1 MQDELDPHQTEA
13 LTQALGGRDV
23 EVSERDFRRPRRF
36 SAKVREGLRRRVE
49 VVLPHVEKAVNGLLD
64 GEHTLQLDHVRET
77 SAEGLFDD
85 HEAPLAALS
94 FEVDG
99 DPGWL
104 LWESQA
110 AAGCV
115 EAILGF
121 PSENPQARALSIV
134 EVKILEQ
141 VLVPLAM
148 ELAGALD
155 RKLERP
161 RVVQSPDGLG
171 SWRDGKRLDAHRIEL
186 ALGLMGE
193 GGTPSSLRLFLP
205 GVKPTAA
212 ENMDEDLQSL
222 PGHLDNVAVD
232 VCAQLMGC
240 EVSLDQLLALE
251 EGDVIP
257 IESRVGDPALL
268 TVEGLILARAAMGQH
283 RGQLAVRIE
292 KLENQVE
299 EIP

>member
-1 MQDELDPHQTEA
+1 MQGELDPRQTEA

-36 SAKVREGLRRRVE
+36 SARVREGLKRRVE
-49 VVLPHVEKAVNGLLD
+49 AVLPCVEEAVNGLLES
-64 GEHTLQLDHVRET
+64 EHTLQLDHVRER

-104 LWESQA
+104 VWESQA
-110 AAGCV
+110 AAACV

-121 PSENPQARALSIV
+121 PSEDPQARALSVV

-141 VLVPLAM
+141 VLVPLARD
-148 ELAGALD
+148 LAGALN
-155 RKLERP
+155 RELEGP

-171 SWRDGKRLDAHRIEL
+171 SWRDGKRLDAHRLEL
-186 ALGLMGE
+186 SLGLVGE
-193 GGTPSSLRLFLP
+193 GGTPSNLRLYLP

-212 ENMDEDLQSL
+212 EDVDEDLENL
-222 PGHLDNVAVD
+222 PDHLDNVVVD
-232 VCAQLMGC
+232 VCAQLRGC

-251 EGDVIP
+251 KGDVIP

-268 TVEGLILARAAMGQH
+268 TVEGLILAKAAMGQH

-292 KLENQVE
+292 KLEKQVE
-299 EIP
+299 EIS

>member
-1 MQDELDPHQTEA
+1 MTEELDPQQTEA
-13 LTQALGGRDV
+13 ITQALGGRDV

-36 SAKVREGLRRRVE
+36 SAQVREGFKRRVE
-49 VVLPHVEKAVNGLLD
+49 AVLPRVEEAVNALLG

-77 SAEGLFDD
+77 TAEGLFEEL
-85 HEAPLAALS
+85 EAPLAALT

-110 AAGCV
+110 AAACV
-115 EAILGF
+115 EAVLGC
-121 PSENPQARALSIV
+121 PSEEPKARSLSMV
-134 EVKILEQ
+134 EAKILEQ
-141 VLVPLAM
+141 ILTPLATD
-148 ELAGALD
+148 LAGSLD
-155 RKLERP
+155 RDLVRA
-161 RVVQSPDGLG
+161 RIAQSPEALG
-171 SWRDGKRLDAHRIEL
+171 SWRDGQRLDAHRLEL
-186 ALGLMGE
+186 SFGLVGP
-193 GGTPSSLRLFLP
+193 GGTPSNLRLYLP

-212 ENMDEDLQSL
+212 ADVEELEGL
-222 PGHLDNVAVD
+222 PGHLDNVSVD

-251 EGDVIP
+251 KGDVIP

-268 TVEGLILARAAMGQH
+268 TVEGLILAKAAMGQH

-299 EIP
+299 EMP